1 MSVINTN
8 VSATIAT
15 NALIRNERAMSTSME
30 RLSTGLRINS
40 AKDDAAGLAISS
52 RMKAAVSGLEMA
64 AKNAN
69 DAISMLEVAEG
80 ATLEISNML
89 IRMRELAVQSASGT
103 YSDTDRDAM
112 DLEFGA
118 LMSEMD
124 RISKNTTWN
133 TMSILNGADSAG
145 AAVYNASAD
154 KTTVNIQLG
163 ANASQTMA
171 LEFKAWV
178 PSVAVDMQATTASGT
193 GSNGLD
199 PQQTSTVTLKPL
211 SNGDKLTIG
220 GKVFTAAEDLTAAQ
234 AAEKFVA
241 SLEGNGNG
249 IDGWTA
255 QVDASNTSAIRFTST
270 ANESVADLSV
280 ASSISADPT
289 LLVTTQGADAGAD
302 ADANPAVPE
311 VATLTFKPLAKGQTV
326 TVDGVTF
333 TAAADLTASEAA
345 TAFHTAWDES
355 DSASGLYTAAV
366 SNEVVT
372 FTAEEGG
379 VKTDLDVASTQQTQA
394 LSAAVTEDFRKSESA
409 FGDAILYW
417 NDNGTAKA
425 INIDT
430 VGNSEFAIDQ
440 LDKAILGIATERAKY
455 GAYMSRLEHSSDNLL
470 NVAQNTDQ
478 SRSRI
483 EDADYAVETSELA
496 RTQIISQAST
506 AMLAQANQSKQSVLT
521 LLQG

>member
-1 MSVINTN
+1 
-8 VSATIAT
+8 
-15 NALIRNERAMSTSME
+15 
-30 RLSTGLRINS
+30 
-40 AKDDAAGLAISS
+40 
-52 RMKAAVSGLEMA
+52 MKAVVSGLTMA
-64 AKNAN
+64 SKNAN

-103 YSDTDRDAM
+103 YSDSDRDAL

-124 RISKNTTWN
+124 RIAKNTTWN
-133 TMSILNGADSAG
+133 TMSILNGGNDKG
-145 AAVYNASAD
+145 DASVTKSVLD
-154 KTTVNIQLG
+154 IQLG
-163 ANASQTMA
+163 ADASQKME
-171 LEFKAWV
+171 LSLKAWV

-211 SNGDKLTIG
+211 STGDTLTIG
-220 GKVFTAAEDLTAAQ
+220 GKEYTAAANLTAAQ
-234 AAEKFVA
+234 AAENFVA
-241 SLEGNGNG
+241 FLAGNGNA

-270 ANESVADLSV
+270 ASKSVADLRV
-280 ASSISADPT
+280 ASVISADPT
-289 LLVTTQGADAGAD
+289 LLVTTQGAAEGAD
-302 ADANPAVPE
+302 AVANPAVPE
-311 VATLTFKPLAKGQTV
+311 IATLTFKPLAKDQTV

-333 TAAADLTASEAA
+333 TAAADLTASAA
-345 TAFHTAWDES
+345 AEAFHDAWAV
-355 DSASGLYTAAV
+355 DSNASGDYTAEV
-366 SNEVVT
+366 SSEGVVT
-372 FTAEEGG
+372 FTAKVAG
-379 VKTDLDVASTQQTQA
+379 VKEDLEVASTLQTQA

-417 NDNGTAKA
+417 NDAGTAKA

-506 AMLAQANQSKQSVLT
+506 AMLAQANQSKQSVLS

>member
-8 VSATIAT
+8 ISATIAT
-15 NALIRNERAMSTSME
+15 NAMARNERQMSTAME

-52 RMKAAVSGLEMA
+52 RMKAVVSGLTMA
-64 AKNAN
+64 SKNAN

-103 YSDTDRDAM
+103 YSDSDRDAL

-124 RISKNTTWN
+124 RIAKNTTWN
-133 TMSILNGADSAG
+133 TMTILNGGNDKG
-145 AAVYNASAD
+145 DASVTKSVLD
-154 KTTVNIQLG
+154 IQLG
-163 ANASQTMA
+163 ADASQKME
-171 LEFKAWV
+171 LSLKAWV
-178 PSVAVDMQATTASGT
+178 PSVAVDMQATSASGT

-211 SNGDKLTIG
+211 STGDTLTIG
-220 GKVFTAAEDLTAAQ
+220 GKTYTAAEDLTAAQ

-241 SLEGNGNG
+241 SLEGDGNG

-289 LLVTTQGADAGAD
+289 LLVTTQGAAAGAD
-302 ADANPAVPE
+302 AAANPAVPE
-311 VATLTFKPLAKGQTV
+311 VATLTFKPLVEGDTIE
-326 TVDGVTF
+326 VDGFTF
-333 TAAADLTASEAA
+333 EAAADLTAAEAA
-345 TAFHTAWDES
+345 AAFKAGYDADTGATYTITASAGEVLTLTAD
-355 DSASGLYTAAV
+355 AAG
-366 SNEVVT
+366 VVADLT
-372 FTAEEGG
+372 VGG
-379 VKTDLDVASTQQTQA
+379 TRADQA
-394 LSAAVTEDFRKSESA
+394 LTAAVTEDFRESESA

-430 VGNSEFAIDQ
+430 AGAAEFAIDQ
-440 LDKAILGIATERAKY
+440 LDKAILGVSGERAKY

-496 RTQIISQAST
+496 RTQIISQAAT
-506 AMLAQANQSKQSVLT
+506 AMLAQANQAKQGVLQ
-521 LLQG
+521 LLQ

>member
-15 NALIRNERAMSTSME
+15 NALSRNERAMSTSME

-118 LMSEMD
+118 LMSEID
-124 RISKNTTWN
+124 RVSKNTTWN

-163 ANASQTMA
+163 ANASQSMG
-171 LEFKAWV
+171 LEFKTWV
-178 PSVAVDMQATTASGT
+178 PSVSVDMQALNADGYDNVGGKAVSGA
-193 GSNGLD
+193 
-199 PQQTSTVTLKPL
+199 VL
-211 SNGDKLTIG
+211 SNG
-220 GKVFTAAEDLTAAQ
+220 
-234 AAEKFVA
+234 
-241 SLEGNGNG
+241 
-249 IDGWTA
+249 IDPQSATGSVTETA
-255 QVDASNTSAIRFTST
+255 QVLFTALAAGDKVTIAGATLTAGASGMTIDKVAAAFADPTQPVVGGSFDTTTLTGWTSEVGSAANTVKFTST
-270 ANESVADLSV
+270 TPDKNVNLTVA
-280 ASSISADPT
+280 
-289 LLVTTQGADAGAD
+289 
-302 ADANPAVPE
+302 
-311 VATLTFKPLAKGQTV
+311 
-326 TVDGVTF
+326 TF
-333 TAAADLTASEAA
+333 TATTAVVSSITPSPIVDGAAGTSP
-345 TAFHTAWDES
+345 
-355 DSASGLYTAAV
+355 
-366 SNEVVT
+366 
-372 FTAEEGG
+372 
-379 VKTDLDVASTQQTQA
+379 VANQ
-394 LSAAVTEDFRKSESA
+394 SA
-409 FGDAILYW
+409 FGDAVLYW

-430 VGNSEFAIDQ
+430 AGAAEFAIDQ
-440 LDKAILGIATERAKY
+440 LDKAILGASGERAKY

-496 RTQIISQAST
+496 RTQIISQAAT
-506 AMLAQANQSKQSVLT
+506 AMLAQANQAKQGVLQ
-521 LLQG
+521 LLQ

>member
-1 MSVINTN
+1 
-8 VSATIAT
+8 
-15 NALIRNERAMSTSME
+15 ME

-52 RMKAAVSGLEMA
+52 RMKAVVSGLTMA
-64 AKNAN
+64 SKNAN

-103 YSDTDRDAM
+103 YSDSDRDAL

-124 RISKNTTWN
+124 RIAKNTTWN
-133 TMSILNGADSAG
+133 TMTILNGGNDKG
-145 AAVYNASAD
+145 DASVTKSVLD
-154 KTTVNIQLG
+154 IQLG
-163 ANASQTMA
+163 ANASQKME
-171 LEFKAWV
+171 LSLKAWV

-199 PQQTSTVTLKPL
+199 PLQTSTVTLTPL
-211 SNGDKLTIG
+211 SSGDTLTIG
-220 GKVFTAAEDLTAAQ
+220 GKEFVAAEDLTAAQ

-241 SLEGNGNG
+241 SLEGDGNG
-249 IDGWTA
+249 IVGWRA
-255 QVDASNTSAIRFTST
+255 EVDANNTSAIRFIST
-270 ANESVADLSV
+270 AQESIADLTV
-280 ASSISADPT
+280 ESSIDLDPT
-289 LLVTTQGADAGAD
+289 LVITTAGAVGQ
-302 ADANPAVPE
+302 AE
-311 VATLTFKPLAKGQTV
+311 VATLTFKPLAKDDTV
-326 TVDGVTF
+326 IVDGFTF
-333 TAAADLTASEAA
+333 TAASDLTAAEAA
-345 TAFHTAWDES
+345 AAFEAAYDDEAGINY
-355 DSASGLYTAAV
+355 DT
-366 SNEVVT
+366 EVAGEVLT
-372 FTAEEGG
+372 FTAKVDG
-379 VKTDLDVASTQQTQA
+379 VKDPAIAVTGSRTNA

-417 NDNGTAKA
+417 NDNGAAKA

-496 RTQIISQAST
+496 RTQIISQAAT
-506 AMLAQANQSKQSVLT
+506 AMLAQANQAKQGVLQ
-521 LLQG
+521 LLQ

>member
-1 MSVINTN
+1 MSVIKTN

-118 LMSEMD
+118 LMSEID
-124 RISKNTTWN
+124 RVSKNTTWN

-163 ANASQTMA
+163 ANASQSMG
-171 LEFKAWV
+171 LEFKTWV
-178 PSVAVDMQATTASGT
+178 PSVSVDMQALNADGYDNAGGKSVSGAVK
-193 GSNGLD
+193 SNGLD
-199 PQQTSTVTLKPL
+199 PRSATGAATEVTTYTFAAGLAAAGDSVTIAGVTLTA
-211 SNGDKLTIG
+211 SA
-220 GKVFTAAEDLTAAQ
+220 VMTAAEVATAFADPTAA
-234 AAEKFVA
+234 VA
-241 SLEGNGNG
+241 GSKGSFDKTVLT
-249 IDGWTA
+249 GWTA
-255 QVDASNTSAIRFTST
+255 EAVPGVGNEAKVKFTST
-270 ANESVADLSV
+270 TPDKNVPDL
-280 ASSISADPT
+280 
-289 LLVTTQGADAGAD
+289 
-302 ADANPAVPE
+302 
-311 VATLTFKPLAKGQTV
+311 TV
-326 TVDGVTF
+326 TSSATSGGITTVTGP
-333 TAAADLTASEAA
+333 TAITPDTAGSTG
-345 TAFHTAWDES
+345 TAP
-355 DSASGLYTAAV
+355 
-366 SNEVVT
+366 
-372 FTAEEGG
+372 
-379 VKTDLDVASTQQTQA
+379 VAN
-394 LSAAVTEDFRKSESA
+394 ESA
-409 FGDAILYW
+409 FGDAVLYW

-430 VGNSEFAIDQ
+430 AGAAEFAIDQ
-440 LDKAILGIATERAKY
+440 LDKAILGASGERAKY

-496 RTQIISQAST
+496 RTQIISQAAT
-506 AMLAQANQSKQSVLT
+506 AMLAQANQAKQGVLQ
-521 LLQG
+521 LLQ

>member
-8 VSATIAT
+8 ISATIAT
-15 NALIRNERAMSTSME
+15 NAMARNERQMSTAME

-52 RMKAAVSGLEMA
+52 RMKAVVSGLTMA
-64 AKNAN
+64 SKNAN

-103 YSDTDRDAM
+103 YSDSDRDAL

-124 RISKNTTWN
+124 RIAKNTTWN
-133 TMSILNGADSAG
+133 TMSILNGGNDKG
-145 AAVYNASAD
+145 DASVTKSVLD
-154 KTTVNIQLG
+154 IQLG
-163 ANASQTMA
+163 ADASQKME
-171 LEFKAWV
+171 LSLKAWV
-178 PSVAVDMQATTASGT
+178 PSVAVDMQATSASGT

>member
-1 MSVINTN
+1 MSIINTN

-80 ATLEISNML
+80 STLEINNML
-89 IRMRELAVQSASGT
+89 TRMRELAVQSASGT

-118 LMSEMD
+118 LMSEID
-124 RISKNTTWN
+124 RIAKNTTWN

-145 AAVYNASAD
+145 SAVYNASAD

-178 PSVAVDMQATTASGT
+178 PSVAVDMQATSASGT

-211 SNGDKLTIG
+211 SNGDTLTIG

-241 SLEGNGNG
+241 SLEGDGNG

-289 LLVTTQGADAGAD
+289 LLVTRQGVAAVGAD
-302 ADANPAVPE
+302 PAVAE
-311 VATLTFKPLAKGQTV
+311 IATLTFKPLAKDDTV
-326 TVDGVTF
+326 TVDGFTF
-333 TAAADLTASEAA
+333 TAASDLTAAEAAAAFKAEYDLDTGATYTVTALAGEVLTLTADTDGDVADLT
-345 TAFHTAWDES
+345 
-355 DSASGLYTAAV
+355 V
-366 SNEVVT
+366 
-372 FTAEEGG
+372 GG
-379 VKTDLDVASTQQTQA
+379 TRAKQA
-394 LSAAVTEDFRKSESA
+394 LTAAVTEDFRKSESA

-483 EDADYAVETSELA
+483 EDADYALETSELA
-496 RTQIISQAST
+496 RTQIISQAAT
-506 AMLAQANQSKQSVLT
+506 AMLAQANQAKQGVLQ
-521 LLQG
+521 LLTGR